1 MRRHWIV
8 RFFAIA
14 LIATIFVAGFG
25 SAVMHLW
32 NGLMPALFGLAAV
45 SFWQAVGLLAL
56 SWLLFG
62 SWRGLPRWRHRR
74 GPWAGRGGMPM
85 TAAQERQFRE
95 GLRSRCGRRD
105 ADPDAAGPAQQ
116 V

>member
-1 MRRHWIV
+1 MRRHWIA
-8 RFFAIA
+8 RGFAIA
-14 LIATIFVAGFG
+14 LIITLFVAGFG

-32 NGLMPALFGLAAV
+32 NALMPTLFGLAAV

-62 SWRGLPRWRHRR
+62 SWRGLPRWRHR
-74 GPWAGRGGMPM
+74 GHWAARGGMPM
-85 TAAQERQFRE
+85 TVEQERQFRE
-95 GLRSRCGRRD
+95 GLRSRCGRREST
-105 ADPDAAGPAQQ
+105 PDTAGPAQQ